1 MTDAPRSLSDAPR
14 SLSDDRDAVEEQT
27 RRLLETVRL
36 LPPDSI
42 GDPSLCPGWTRGHVL
57 SHIARNADGVVNL
70 ATAVT
75 TGQHLPM
82 YASPEARDAD
92 IEAGSGRPLAEQL
105 ADLEAGA
112 QRWREAAATLGD
124 EHADVRVESRGGATV
139 RGGYLPFMRLREL
152 VFHHVDLRAG
162 FSFADVDDDDVL
174 KAFLDDE
181 VKRLT
186 RNAETP
192 SMTIRTDEGDA
203 WSIGDGQPTVSGS
216 RAAVLGWLARGLTDG
231 VTGDLPTLPF
241 GG

>member
-1 MTDAPRSLSDAPR
+1 MTDAPRSLSD
-14 SLSDDRDAVEEQT
+14 DRAAVEAQT
-27 RRLLETVRL
+27 GQLLETVRGL
-36 LPPDSI
+36 APGSLAET
-42 GDPSLCPGWTRGHVL
+42 SLCTGWTRGHVL
-57 SHIARNADGVVNL
+57 SHIARNADGLVNL

-105 ADLEAGA
+105 ADLEGGA
-112 QRWREAAATLGD
+112 QRWREVAAYLEE
-124 EHADVRVESRGGATV
+124 EHADLRVESRRGATV
-139 RGGYLPFMRLREL
+139 RGGYLPFMRLREV

-162 FSFADVDDDDVL
+162 FSFADVDDDLL
-174 KAFLDDE
+174 KAFLDDQ
-181 VKRLT
+181 VKRLN

-192 SMTIRTDEGDA
+192 GMTIRTDEGDA
-203 WSIGDGQPTVSGS
+203 WSIGDGRPTVSGS
-216 RAAVLGWLARGLTDG
+216 RPAVLGWLTRGLTDG